1 MKQNLLLLTV
11 VCLMPI
17 WSHAQ
22 SLPTSNVDK
31 VSDANITMSESRI
44 NHQSSSY
51 LVNEGFEN
59 YEIGPFEPVY
69 PWSFENDMSD
79 ANISDNHAYTGEKSL
94 NIEGDMEQIFCDM
107 GGLTSGHYVLNMY
120 WYLEQNQRAYMEI
133 DKDGWDV
140 GSCEVFIFGAD
151 YAWINIPDGSG
162 EKFQSVHW
170 DNVEYD
176 TWFPLTFDIDLDN
189 DWITFSVNNE
199 MVAEWQYSLSNWGGN
214 GLIKLDRI
222 EFDANMKKQGEGT
235 KTQIGEGDFYYSFY
249 IDDVTLMDV
258 NGGDFNPVEN
268 LVSQVSADTVT
279 LSWSEPQGQ
288 SSSYLV
294 NEGFEN
300 YEVGTFEPVY
310 PWSADDDIR
319 DANISD
325 NHANTGEKSLNIV
338 GWNDYIFC
346 DMGGLTSGHYVLN
359 VYLYLEQ
366 DQWAYMEIDKDGYS
380 VCSCEIFIFAADYA
394 WINIPDKYLGF
405 QSVHWDY
412 VEYDTW
418 FPLTFD
424 IDMDNDWITFSV
436 SNEMVAGWQ
445 YSLSRWGENGII
457 KLDKIEF
464 DGDMKKHGDGSKPQV
479 GDFYIDDVTLMDV
492 NGNKDVV
499 IGYNVTRDGELV
511 GITDDTSFTE
521 TGLTNG
527 TYNYC
532 VTAVYSEGESE
543 PVCVDAIV
551 DYLLVGDA
559 NGDGEVNVADVSA
572 IAAYIVGH
580 NPSPFYFENADV
592 NGDGIIN
599 VGDVT
604 ALIYIFF
611 SEKGSC
617 EPVDNER
624 TRTSKVVNNK

>member
-22 SLPTSNVDK
+22 SLQTSNVDK
-31 VSDANITMSESRI
+31 VSDANISLSESRI
-44 NHQSSSY
+44 NHSSSSY

-59 YEIGPFEPVY
+59 YEVGIFEPVY
-69 PWSFENDMSD
+69 PWSVDFWHGLT
-79 ANISDNHAYTGEKSL
+79 NISENHAYTGEKSL
-94 NIEGDMEQIFCDM
+94 NVKSDDNIFCDMGGLTSGHYVLNMYWYLEQDQWAYTQILKDNFWSCEVYIYSADYAWINIPDKTGDIFQSVHWDNVEYDTWFSLTFDIDLDNDWIVFSVNNEMVAGWQFSLSMWGDPSLKKLSTIEFDGDMKKHGDGSKPQLGDFYIDDVTLIDVNGGDYYPVENLVSQVSADTVTLLWSEPQGQPSSYLVNEGLENYEVGLFEPVYPWFVEYDIYDVNISDNHSHTGEKSLNIEGDIDQIFCDM

-133 DKDGWDV
+133 DKEGSEV
-140 GSCEVFIFGAD
+140 GSCEVFIFSAD

-199 MVAEWQYSLSNWGGN
+199 MVTGWQFSLSNWGGN

-222 EFDANMKKQGEGT
+222 EFDDNMK
-235 KTQIGEGDFYYSFY
+235 FYYSFY

-258 NGGDFNPVEN
+258 N
-268 LVSQVSADTVT
+268 
-279 LSWSEPQGQ
+279 
-288 SSSYLV
+288 
-294 NEGFEN
+294 
-300 YEVGTFEPVY
+300 
-310 PWSADDDIR
+310 R
-319 DANISD
+319 
-325 NHANTGEKSLNIV
+325 
-338 GWNDYIFC
+338 
-346 DMGGLTSGHYVLN
+346 
-359 VYLYLEQ
+359 
-366 DQWAYMEIDKDGYS
+366 
-380 VCSCEIFIFAADYA
+380 
-394 WINIPDKYLGF
+394 
-405 QSVHWDY
+405 
-412 VEYDTW
+412 
-418 FPLTFD
+418 
-424 IDMDNDWITFSV
+424 
-436 SNEMVAGWQ
+436 
-445 YSLSRWGENGII
+445 
-457 KLDKIEF
+457 
-464 DGDMKKHGDGSKPQV
+464 
-479 GDFYIDDVTLMDV
+479 
-492 NGNKDVV
+492 NKDVV

-511 GITDDTSFTE
+511 GTTDDTSFTE

-559 NGDGEVNVADVSA
+559 NGDGDVNVADIST
-572 IAAYIVGH
+572 IAAHIVGY

-599 VGDVT
+599 VLDIT
-604 ALIYIFF
+604 ALIYKIF
-611 SEKGSC
+611 SEKGTC
-617 EPVDNER
+617 
-624 TRTSKVVNNK
+624 